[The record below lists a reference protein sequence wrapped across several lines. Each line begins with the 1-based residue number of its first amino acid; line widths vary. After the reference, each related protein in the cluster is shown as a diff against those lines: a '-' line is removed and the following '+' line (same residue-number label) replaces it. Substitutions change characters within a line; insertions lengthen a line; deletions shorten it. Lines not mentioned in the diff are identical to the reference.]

1 MFATR
6 QEEEVGISGW
16 YEVRIEDDDDDHPPP
31 WALAVGLQQGY
42 GPWKHPGPHYH

>member
-16 YEVRIEDDDDDHPPP
+16 DEVRIEDDDDDHGLGCRASTRLRAMEAPGTPLS
-31 WALAVGLQQGY
+31 LAY
-42 GPWKHPGPHYH
+42 